1 MNSRD
6 LHDWMWAEAI
16 DLLGRAE
23 RMHRQFFQPAPA
35 VRGTSRGPVWEPP
48 MDVFETEREMV
59 ILIALPGVAAENVQ
73 VGFNGAV
80 LSVVAERALPS
91 RAATAIRRVEIPHG
105 RFERHIELPG
115 EVFELVRRDMA
126 NGCLALVFAR
136 RPAQGTQP

>member
-105 RFERHIELPG
+105 RFERHVELPG
-115 EVFELVRRDMA
+115 EVFELVRRDVA